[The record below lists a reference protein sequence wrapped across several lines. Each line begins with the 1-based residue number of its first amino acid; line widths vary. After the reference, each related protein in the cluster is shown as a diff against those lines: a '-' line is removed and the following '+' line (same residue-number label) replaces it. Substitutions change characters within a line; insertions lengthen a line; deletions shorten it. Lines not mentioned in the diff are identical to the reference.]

1 MKITFRKGKLTFMIC
16 AGILL
21 TLTACSNTAN
31 NQVADPIENQM
42 KEMTMSE
49 KVGQMLMVGIDGA
62 TVSTESASFIQ
73 KEHIGGAIINGYNVI
88 SPTQLLHLN
97 NQFKEINAQANKS
110 PIFLSVDEEG
120 GKVSRM
126 PPGILNLPNSKDIGD
141 KNDVNIASKVGLA
154 IGERVKAF
162 GFNMTM
168 SPVMDINSNPNNPII
183 GVRSFGNN
191 ADVVT
196 RMGIAE
202 MQSIQKENIIPVVKH
217 FPGHGDTDVDSHKG
231 LPIVY
236 NDINRLNAL
245 ELVPFKKAIQQNAD
259 MTMVAHILIP
269 KLDPLYPSSLSK
281 IAVTDLLRKKLH
293 FNGVIITDD
302 LTMGAIL
309 QNYDIGDAAV
319 KAIQAGNDIALVCHG
334 LDNQMKAK
342 NAILAAAKDG
352 NISEQQINESVY
364 RILKLKKKYH
374 LNDKQIPTINI
385 SPINQTSEEIDH
397 LLIK

>member
-1 MKITFRKGKLTFMIC
+1 MKFASQKGKLLLVT
-16 AGILL
+16 AGLFL
-21 TLTACSNTAN
+21 TLTACSKTTI
-31 NQVADPIENQM
+31 NQGDDPIQ
-42 KEMTMSE
+42 KQIKKMTISE
-49 KVGQMLMVGIDGA
+49 KVGQMLMVGIDGVK
-62 TVSTESASFIQ
+62 VSTASASFIQ
-73 KEHIGGAIINGYNVI
+73 KEHIGGAIINGYNVQ
-88 SPTQLLHLN
+88 SPTQLLDLN
-97 NQFKEINAQANKS
+97 NQFRKINAQENKI
-110 PIFLSVDEEG
+110 PIFISVDEEG

-126 PPGILNLPNSKDIGD
+126 PPGIMNLPNSKDIGD
-141 KNDVNIASKVGLA
+141 KNDVNIASKVGVA

-196 RMGIAE
+196 RMGVAE
-202 MQSIQKENIIPVVKH
+202 MQAIQKENIIPVIKH

-231 LPIVY
+231 LPIVH

-269 KLDPLYPSSLSK
+269 KIDPQYPSSLSK
-281 IAVTDLLRKKLH
+281 IVVTDLLRKKLH
-293 FNGVIITDD
+293 FSGVIITDD

-309 QNYDIGDAAV
+309 QNYDIGDAVV

-342 NAILAAAKDG
+342 NAILAAVKDG
-352 NISEQQINESVY
+352 KISEQQINNSVY

-374 LNDKQIPTINI
+374 LNDKQIPTINT
-385 SPINQTSEEIDH
+385 SPINQASEEIES
-397 LLIK
+397 LLMK

>member
-1 MKITFRKGKLTFMIC
+1 MKFASQKGKLLLVT
-16 AGILL
+16 AGLFL
-21 TLTACSNTAN
+21 TLTACSKTTI
-31 NQVADPIENQM
+31 NQGDDPIQ
-42 KEMTMSE
+42 KQIKKMTISE
-49 KVGQMLMVGIDGA
+49 KVGQMLMVGIDGVK
-62 TVSTESASFIQ
+62 VSTASASFIQ
-73 KEHIGGAIINGYNVI
+73 KEHIGGAIINGYNVQ
-88 SPTQLLHLN
+88 SPTQLLDLN
-97 NQFKEINAQANKS
+97 NQFRKINAQENKI
-110 PIFLSVDEEG
+110 PIFISVDEEG

-126 PPGILNLPNSKDIGD
+126 PPGIMNLPNSKDIGD
-141 KNDVNIASKVGLA
+141 KNDVNIASKVGVA

-196 RMGIAE
+196 RMGVAE
-202 MQSIQKENIIPVVKH
+202 MQAIQKENIIPVIKH

-231 LPIVY
+231 LPIVH

-269 KLDPLYPSSLSK
+269 KIDPQYPSSLSK
-281 IAVTDLLRKKLH
+281 IVVTDLLRKKLH
-293 FNGVIITDD
+293 FSGVIITDD

-309 QNYDIGDAAV
+309 QNYDIGDAVV

-342 NAILAAAKDG
+342 NAILAAVKDG
-352 NISEQQINESVY
+352 KISEQQINNSVY

-374 LNDKQIPTINI
+374 LNDKQIPTINTT
-385 SPINQTSEEIDH
+385 SINQDSEEIES
-397 LLIK
+397 LLMR

>member
-1 MKITFRKGKLTFMIC
+1 L
-16 AGILL
+16 
-21 TLTACSNTAN
+21 
-31 NQVADPIENQM
+31 
-42 KEMTMSE
+42 
-49 KVGQMLMVGIDGA
+49 
-62 TVSTESASFIQ
+62 
-73 KEHIGGAIINGYNVI
+73 
-88 SPTQLLHLN
+88 
-97 NQFKEINAQANKS
+97 
-110 PIFLSVDEEG
+110 FLSTDEEG

-126 PPGILNLPNSKDIGD
+126 PPGVLNLPNSKVIGD
-141 KNDVNIASKVGLA
+141 KNNVTIASKVGEA
-154 IGERVKAF
+154 IGSRVKAF

-168 SPVMDINSNPNNPII
+168 APVLDINSNPNNPII

-202 MQSIQKENIIPVVKH
+202 MQAIQNGDIIPVVKH

-269 KLDPLYPSSLSK
+269 KIDPQYPSSLSK
-281 IAVTDLLRKKLH
+281 IVVTDLLRKKLH

-309 QNYDIGDAAV
+309 QNYKIGDAAV

-334 LDNQMKAK
+334 LGNQITAK
-342 NAILAAAKDG
+342 NAILTAVKDG
-352 NISEQQINESVY
+352 KISEQQINDSVY

-374 LNDKQIPTINI
+374 LNDKPISTIDLN
-385 SPINQTSEEIDH
+385 SINQSSEKIYQS
-397 LLIK
+397 LLNK

>member
-1 MKITFRKGKLTFMIC
+1 MFIIC
-16 AGILL
+16 SGIFL
-21 TLTACSNTAN
+21 TLAACNKPTSNPIT
-31 NQVADPIENQM
+31 DPIRKQI
-42 KEMTMSE
+42 KDMTISD
-49 KVGQMLMVGIDGA
+49 KVGQMLMVGIDGD
-62 TVSTESASFIQ
+62 TVSSGSASFIQ
-73 KEHIGGAIINGYNVI
+73 NNHIGGVIINGYNVK
-88 SPTQLLHLN
+88 SPAQLLQLN
-97 NQFKEINAQANKS
+97 NQFKKINSQENKI
-110 PIFLSVDEEG
+110 PLFLSTDEEG

-126 PPGILNLPNSKDIGD
+126 PPGVLNLPNSKVIGD
-141 KNDVNIASKVGLA
+141 KNNVTIASKVGEA
-154 IGERVKAF
+154 IGSRVKAF

-168 SPVMDINSNPNNPII
+168 APVLDINSNPNNPII

-202 MQSIQKENIIPVVKH
+202 MQAIQNGNVIPVVKH

-269 KLDPLYPSSLSK
+269 KIDSQYPSSLSK
-281 IAVTDLLRKKLH
+281 NVVTDLLRKKLH

-309 QNYDIGDAAV
+309 QNYKIGDAAV

-334 LDNQMKAK
+334 LGNQITAK
-342 NAILAAAKDG
+342 NAILAAIKDG
-352 NISEQQINESVY
+352 KISEQQINDSVY

-374 LNDKQIPTINI
+374 LNDKPISTIDLN
-385 SPINQTSEEIDH
+385 SINQSSEKIYQS
-397 LLIK
+397 LLNK